1 MTPTSRPDPMR
12 ASIAYLTSTAATVVD
27 LLPEQ
32 GAHRLDVLGYHRGDR
47 AIYLREDVGGTQP
60 IIHVVRTRGE
70 HAGRMVPMRSWYEGA
85 RTIGERLDALAAE
98 VSPLD
103 ELDADAWSLTTRV
116 VQRRA
121 LRLPN
126 GGAPIRKFAVQLTV
140 EPVIAREDAV
150 IGRTV
155 VTSYLRPRARLDRAW
170 AIPGEPLAVV
180 RVAYVG
186 VPEGV
191 GLDKH
196 VALLVG
202 RDLH

>member
-1 MTPTSRPDPMR
+1 MR

-32 GAHRLDVLGYHRGDR
+32 GAHRLEVLGYHRGDR
-47 AIYLREDVGGTQP
+47 AVYLREDVGGPQP
-60 IIHVVRTRGE
+60 IIHVLRTRGE
-70 HAGRMVPMRSWYEGA
+70 HAGKMVAMRSWYEGA
-85 RTIGERLDALAAE
+85 RPLDARLAALCNE
-98 VSPLD
+98 LSALD
-103 ELDADAWSLTTRV
+103 ELDPEPWTLTTRV

-140 EPVIAREDAV
+140 EPAMGREDAV

-155 VTSYLRPRARLDRAW
+155 VTSYLRPRARIDRAW
-170 AIPGEPLAVV
+170 AVPGEPLALV

-196 VALLVG
+196 VALLVS